1 MVEVLKMKRIIS
13 IYIISAFVLTAFTG
27 CGKFREIMNK
37 QQSHD
42 LLTKVRKDH
51 EGMDWGDFNQDKR
64 WIEQSGENYMFDI
77 EDKCYKTAQQEID
90 SINQKWI
97 EYYYMKDPDVSL
109 EQRNEMCEH
118 ILKIVE
124 KAQIPEELLVK
135 SMRAFLK
142 SS

>member
-1 MVEVLKMKRIIS
+1 
-13 IYIISAFVLTAFTG
+13 
-27 CGKFREIMNK
+27 MNK
-37 QQSHD
+37 QQSHG

-51 EGMDWGDFNQDKR
+51 EGMSWREFNQDKGE
-64 WIEQSGENYMFDI
+64 IKQSGENYRFYI
-77 EDKCYKTAQQEID
+77 KDKCYKAAQQEID

-124 KAQIPEELLVK
+124 EAQIPEELLVK
-135 SMRAFLK
+135 SMRDLLE

>member
-1 MVEVLKMKRIIS
+1 MKRIIS

-37 QQSHD
+37 QQSHG

-51 EGMDWGDFNQDKR
+51 EGMNWGEFNQDKR
-64 WIEQSGENYMFDI
+64 WIEQSGENYMVDI
-77 EDKCYKTAQQEID
+77 EDKCYKAAQQEID

-124 KAQIPEELLVK
+124 EAQIPEELLVK

>member
-1 MVEVLKMKRIIS
+1 
-13 IYIISAFVLTAFTG
+13 
-27 CGKFREIMNK
+27 MNK
-37 QQSHD
+37 QQSHG

-51 EGMDWGDFNQDKR
+51 EGMNWGEFNQDKR
-64 WIEQSGENYMFDI
+64 WIEQSGENYMVDI
-77 EDKCYKTAQQEID
+77 EDKCYKAAQQEID